1 MSVDC
6 SPDVA
11 CELINLN
18 KGGRLFQTSGP
29 QIEKARLPN
38 WVLARQTA
46 ADLVVDDRS

>member
-29 QIEKARLPN
+29 QTEKGTFAELGSC
-38 WVLARQTA
+38 LT
-46 ADLVVDDRS
+46 DSGISGC